1 MHKDLYDTLILIN
14 RIILPESINNYIKE
28 FIFIDKKKY
37 NQKIIL
43 EAFNNAYSEQHICY
57 NSSGAYSHWSFAFNY
72 IGAFQH
78 QSINCIIC
86 GEYIQ
91 STLSSKQSSES
102 FAVLKKNIIFYNTT
116 YGVNVYMNHTDM
128 LSNNIR
134 CHCEINEVLL

>member
-28 FIFIDKKKY
+28 FIFIDQKKY

-43 EAFNNAYSEQHICY
+43 EAFNNAYSEQDICY
-57 NSSGAYSHWSFAFNY
+57 NSSGAYSHWSFGFNY

-91 STLSSKQSSES
+91 STLSSKQSSEA
-102 FAVLKKNIIFYNTT
+102 FALLKKVSYSIIQIM
-116 YGVNVYMNHTDM
+116 V
-128 LSNNIR
+128 
-134 CHCEINEVLL
+134 

>member
-1 MHKDLYDTLILIN
+1 MIKDLYDTLILIN
-14 RIILPESINNYIKE
+14 RLNLPESVNNYIKE

-43 EAFNNAYSEQHICY
+43 EAFNNAYSEQHISY
-57 NSSGAYSHWSFAFNY
+57 NSSSAYSHWCFEFNY
-72 IGAFQH
+72 IDAFQH

-91 STLSSKQSSES
+91 VQLGSKQSSKT
-102 FAVLKKNIIFYNTT
+102 FALLQKNIIFYNIR
-116 YGVNVYMNHTDM
+116 YGVNIVMNHTDM
-128 LSNNIR
+128 ISNNIR

>member
-28 FIFIDKKKY
+28 FIFIDKKKN

-43 EAFNNAYSEQHICY
+43 EAFNNAYSEQHIIY
-57 NSSGAYSHWSFAFNY
+57 NSSGAYSHWCFAFNY

-91 STLSSKQSSES
+91 STLSSKQSSEA
-102 FAVLKKNIIFYNTT
+102 FALLKKSIIFYNTN
-116 YGVNVYMNHTDM
+116 YGVNVYMNHTNM

-134 CHCEINEVLL
+134 CHCEINEVIL